1 MANCQCSVSSSGRN
15 LRGAANFSASGL
27 KRQDNDLIM
36 IESAVAAA
44 AFKRTFDA
52 RFAAGKLCRLA
63 RNSRLVL
70 GSILCL
76 ARDVDSNRAARRLNG
91 QRIPCI

>member
-1 MANCQCSVSSSGRN
+1 
-15 LRGAANFSASGL
+15 
-27 KRQDNDLIM
+27 M

-52 RFAAGKLCRLA
+52 RFAAGNLCRLA